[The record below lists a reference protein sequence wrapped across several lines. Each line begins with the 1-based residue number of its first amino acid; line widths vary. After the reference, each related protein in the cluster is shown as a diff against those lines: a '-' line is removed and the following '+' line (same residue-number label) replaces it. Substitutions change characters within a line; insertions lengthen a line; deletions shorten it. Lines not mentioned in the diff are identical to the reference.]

1 MSETNKNVD
10 LGKKD
15 ELIKKESAFVD
26 LLSMEINKK
35 IIGQKHDDS
44 FLHVTDFEI
53 YNKLLKQKITY

>member
-1 MSETNKNVD
+1 MAFQTYGQHHMPQSQNNTYDSE
-10 LGKKD
+10 GKERIVKQ
-15 ELIKKESAFVD
+15 
-26 LLSMEINKK
+26 K